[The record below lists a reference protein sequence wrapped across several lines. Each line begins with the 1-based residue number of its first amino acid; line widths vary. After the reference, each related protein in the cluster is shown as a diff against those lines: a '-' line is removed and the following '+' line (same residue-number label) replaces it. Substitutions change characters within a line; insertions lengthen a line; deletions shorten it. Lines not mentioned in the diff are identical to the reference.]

1 MTIGLGSFMTSTHR
15 AGVDSGWVR
24 PWQDCSVGY
33 RGRTVS
39 GYDVFLADCP
49 ARTALEL
56 VSDMWTVVV
65 LVGLAH
71 GPRRYSYLLDRA
83 GGISKKMLTVTLRKL
98 VASGLVDRPQ
108 VRGGD
113 YSLTALGESLMG
125 PLAALTTWAE
135 QHADDLAAVAET
147 RAGAI

>member
-1 MTIGLGSFMTSTHR
+1 MSE
-15 AGVDSGWVR
+15 
-24 PWQDCSVGY
+24 
-33 RGRTVS
+33 
-39 GYDVFLADCP
+39 YDVFLADCP

-56 VSDMWTVVV
+56 ISDTWTVVV

-98 VASGLVDRPQ
+98 ADSGLVDRPQ

-113 YSLTALGESLMG
+113 YALTALGESLMG
-125 PLAALTTWAE
+125 PLTALTAWAE
-135 QHADDLAAVAET
+135 QHSDDLAAAAET
-147 RAGAI
+147 KADAV